1 MATVQVTPQ
10 ALEQTDRLPAE
21 MVARV
26 ERLFAR
32 LEKWPVVIG
41 AKALS
46 GPLAGDWRLRTGDY
60 RVQFR
65 VEGESVIVEKVGHR
79 DKFYEE

>member
-1 MATVQVTPQ
+1 MVTVQVTPQ
-10 ALEQTDRLPAE
+10 ALEQTDRLPE
-21 MVARV
+21 QIVARV

-32 LEKWPVVIG
+32 LEKWPIVSGV
-41 AKALS
+41 KALS
-46 GPLAGDWRLRTGDY
+46 GPLAGHWRLRTGDY